1 MSGAF
6 RSNKPRGNSK
16 GYSDLGAS
24 KGQYLD
30 RSKKLLTNI
39 KLKGIN
45 KSIYKKDDGG
55 EKVMACGMKHP
66 KAKKATKKTSKKK
79 K

>member
-1 MSGAF
+1 M
-6 RSNKPRGNSK
+6 
-16 GYSDLGAS
+16 AS
-24 KGQYLD
+24 VTRDGTDMRKCVSSREQEIVFQSSS
-30 RSKKLLTNI
+30 RKSLTNI

-45 KSIYKKDDGG
+45 KSIHKGKGG
-55 EKVMACGMKHP
+55 ERRMACGMKHP